1 MCDNRDCHIFEK
13 TDSPAGYLD
22 QDHCNIYY
30 VHQHG
35 LVYCHPNVRFRGSA
49 PENTSEDV
57 GSNAAASF
65 CGDDRLTLM
74 RVSLQ
79 VSNTSRVK
87 DGSC

>member
-1 MCDNRDCHIFEK
+1 MCDNNCHPFTKDDPPSGDC
-13 TDSPAGYLD
+13 DR
-22 QDHCNIYY
+22 DHCNIYY

-35 LVYCHPNVRFRGSA
+35 LVYCHPNVQFRGLA
-49 PENTSEDV
+49 AENTSKDV
-57 GSNAAASF
+57 GSDVAASF

-79 VSNTSRVK
+79 TSIKSRVN